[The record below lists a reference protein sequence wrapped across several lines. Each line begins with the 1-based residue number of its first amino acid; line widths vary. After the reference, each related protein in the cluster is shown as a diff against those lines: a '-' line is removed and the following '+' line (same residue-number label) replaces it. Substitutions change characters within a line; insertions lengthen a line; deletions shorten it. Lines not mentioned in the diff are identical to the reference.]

1 MKSYRGSDIRNVAVV
16 GHAHSGKTTLIA
28 ALLHAAK
35 MTTTRGRASD
45 GTAVTAY
52 DEEEVLRGTTM
63 QNAVAFA
70 EWNGV
75 KVNLVDT
82 PGFHM
87 FSHEARA
94 AMLPV
99 EAALVLVNAQCGVE
113 SVTERVWAY
122 AAEANL
128 PRIVVLNQMD
138 SPRAGGGHGLAAL
151 MEDLHERW
159 GRTCVPVQLPIT
171 GPEGFHGVVDLITMQ
186 AFFYENNSN
195 GAGRIGEVPGHML
208 AAARAAH
215 EALVELVAEGK
226 DELMEEFFDQGTIPE
241 QHLITALHEAIR
253 EDRIFPVLF
262 ASGEANVAT
271 DHLLD
276 FLKVYAPAA
285 SERAAMAV
293 LSSGAH
299 AAEMETVPASGKR
312 AESGVESNM
321 ESSMESSNGASHGSD
336 DAGYGTRLGKG
347 HGGEK
352 IDSGIVLRPVSDSE
366 PAALYVFK
374 TMCDPFT
381 GRISFFKVVSGVVK
395 TDTVVENYVRGG
407 QERLSHLSVMQ
418 GRKTVEV
425 AELHA
430 GDLGAVAKLR
440 DTLTGDTLGQKG
452 AEIRIEPVERP
463 EPSMTYA
470 IEPKTRGDE
479 DKLAPALHKLME
491 EDQLVRFFRD
501 PETHEFLVAGAGQQH
516 IESIVSR
523 LKRRY
528 HTEVTLKAPKVP
540 YRETIRGTAE
550 AQGRHKKQSG
560 GHGQYGDCK
569 IRLEPL
575 PRGAGFEFANEIFG
589 GAIPRQ
595 YVPAVEKGILETALR
610 GFLAGFPVVDFKA
623 TVYDGSYHDVDSNE
637 LSFKVAG
644 RLAFR
649 KAMEQARPCLLE
661 PVMKVEISAPE
672 EFAGALMGDLNGRRG
687 KVQGMETRGK
697 STVILAEVPMAEML
711 SYGVT
716 LTSLTQGRGSFH
728 MELKHYD
735 VVPQPVAEKILATA
749 KRPVE
754 MEEE

>member
-1 MKSYRGSDIRNVAVV
+1 MKTYQGSEIRNVAVV
-16 GHAHSGKTTLIA
+16 GHARSGKTTLIA

-35 MTTTRGRASD
+35 MTAVQGRVSD
-45 GTAVTAY
+45 GSAVTAY
-52 DEEEVLRGTTM
+52 DEEEVVRGTTM

-70 EWNGV
+70 EWQGV

-113 SVTERVWAY
+113 AVTERVWGW

-138 SPRAGGGHGLAAL
+138 SPRAGGGQGLAAL
-151 MEDLHERW
+151 MEDLHDRW

-171 GPEGFHGVVDLITMQ
+171 GPEGFHGVVDLVTMQ
-186 AFFYENNSN
+186 AFFYQPGGN
-195 GAGRIGEVPGHML
+195 GTGRIGEVPNHML
-208 AAARAAH
+208 AAARTAH

-226 DELMEEFFDQGTIPE
+226 DELLEEFFEQGTIPE

-262 ASGEANVAT
+262 SSGEANVAT

-276 FLKVYAPAA
+276 FLKVYAPSACERAPMAALGAA
-285 SERAAMAV
+285 SGEHGV
-293 LSSGAH
+293 
-299 AAEMETVPASGKR
+299 METVVAGATSET
-312 AESGVESNM
+312 A
-321 ESSMESSNGASHGSD
+321 NGTGN
-336 DAGYGTRLGKG
+336 
-347 HGGEK
+347 GGEDYGMKLGNGRSLDK
-352 IDSGIVLRPVSDSE
+352 IDTGVILRCVADSE
-366 PAALYVFK
+366 PVALFVYK
-374 TMCDPFT
+374 TMSDPFA

-395 TDTVVENYVRGG
+395 TDSVVENYARRG

-418 GRKTVEV
+418 GRKAVEV
-425 AELHA
+425 SELHA

-440 DTLTGDTLGQKG
+440 ETFTGDTLGQKG
-452 AEIRIEPVERP
+452 AEIRVEAEAPP

-470 IEPKTRGDE
+470 IEPKTRADE
-479 DKLAPALHKLME
+479 DKLAAALHKIME
-491 EDQLVRFFRD
+491 EDRLVRFFRD
-501 PETHEFLVAGAGQQH
+501 PETHEFLVAGSGQQH
-516 IESIVSR
+516 IEAVVSR

-528 HTEVTLKAPKVP
+528 HTEVSLKAPKVP
-540 YRETIRGTAE
+540 YRETIRAKAE

-575 PRGAGFEFANEIFG
+575 ARGAGFEFGNEIFG
-589 GAIPRQ
+589 GSIPRQ

-623 TVYDGSYHDVDSNE
+623 VVYDGSYHEVDSNE

-661 PVMKVEISAPE
+661 PIMKVDVEAPE

-687 KVQGMETRGK
+687 RVQGMQARGR
-697 STVILAEVPMAEML
+697 SAVIAAEVPMAEML
-711 SYGVT
+711 SYGAT

-735 VVPQPVAEKILATA
+735 VVPQPVADKILATA
-749 KRPVE
+749 KRPVDA
-754 MEEE
+754 EEE